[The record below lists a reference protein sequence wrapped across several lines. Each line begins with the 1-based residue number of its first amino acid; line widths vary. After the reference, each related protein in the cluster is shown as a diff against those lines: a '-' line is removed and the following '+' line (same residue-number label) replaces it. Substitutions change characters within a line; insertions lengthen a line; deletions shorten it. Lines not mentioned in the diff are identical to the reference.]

1 MQINI
6 NKIIFPIIV
15 VIIVISQSVFTVD
28 QTQYA
33 VVFQLGKPIREIYS
47 PGLYFKLPFIQNVK
61 YFDNRLLEYDSAP
74 AEIIT
79 GDKKNL
85 VVDNYARWKIVN
97 PLLFYQTVR
106 DYLGAQ
112 SRLDDIIY
120 SELRVVLGKHKLIE
134 IVSQKRSAI
143 MSEITKDC
151 NKIAKKY
158 GIEVVDVRIKRADL
172 PPENERYVFNRM
184 RAERQRQAKKYRS
197 EGMEQALKIKSE
209 TDKEK
214 AIILSEARKEAEII
228 KGEGDA
234 KAIEIYNKAYS
245 KDKEFFEFFRTLEAY
260 RRSLRKNSEFVLTPD
275 NKFLEFFNEKIDN
288 KK

>member
-1 MQINI
+1 MQILKSNRY
-6 NKIIFPIIV
+6 IIPIIIAV
-15 VIIVISQSVFTVD
+15 VLIFQTFFTVD

-33 VVFQLGKPIREIYS
+33 VVFQLGKPVKEIFD
-47 PGLYFKLPFIQNVK
+47 PGLHVKIPFIQNVK

-85 VVDNYARWKIVN
+85 VVDNYARWKIKD
-97 PLLFYQTVR
+97 PLLFYQSVK

-112 SRLDDIIY
+112 ARLDDIIY
-120 SELRVVLGKHKLIE
+120 SELRVVLGRHTLIE
-134 IVSQKRSAI
+134 IVSKMRSQI
-143 MSEITKDC
+143 MNEITKDC

-197 EGMEQALKIKSE
+197 EGMEEALKIRSE

-214 AIILSEARKEAEII
+214 TIILSEAKKQAEII

-234 KAIEIYNKAYS
+234 KAIEIYNKAFS
-245 KDKEFFEFFRTLEAY
+245 QDKDFFEFFRTLEAY
-260 RRSLRKNSEFVLTPD
+260 RNSLRKKTKFILTPD
-275 NKFLEFFNEKIDN
+275 NKFLKYLNEN
-288 KK
+288 NQ

>member
-1 MQINI
+1 MKTLSLNK
-6 NKIIFPIIV
+6 KIIF
-15 VIIVISQSVFTVD
+15 IIVIIIGLLQCFYKVD

-33 VVFQLGKPIREIYS
+33 ILLQLGKPIKEIYT
-47 PGLYFKLPFIQNVK
+47 PGLKFKLPFIQNAIL
-61 YFDNRLLEYDSAP
+61 FDKRLLEYDSAP

-85 VVDNYARWKIVN
+85 VVDNFARWRIID
-97 PLLFYQTVR
+97 PLKFYQTVR

-112 SRLDDIIY
+112 ARLDDIIY
-120 SELRVVLGKHKLIE
+120 SELRVVLGRHKLID
-134 IVSQKRSAI
+134 IVSSQRSTI
-143 MSEITKDC
+143 MNQITEKT
-151 NKIAKKY
+151 NEIAKKY

-172 PPENERYVFNRM
+172 PPENEKYVFNRM

-214 AIILSEARKEAEII
+214 TIILSEAKKKAEII

-234 KAIEIYNKAYS
+234 KAVEIYNTS
-245 KDKEFFEFFRTLEAY
+245 FGKDKDFFEFYRTLKAY
-260 RRSLRKNSEFVLTPD
+260 ENSLNKKTKFILTPE
-275 NKFLEFFNEKIDN
+275 NKFLKYL
-288 KK
+288 K

>member
-1 MQINI
+1 MKTLNL
-6 NKIIFPIIV
+6 NKFVIIIV
-15 VIIVISQSVFTVD
+15 AAIIVISQCFFKVD

-33 VVFQLGKPIREIYS
+33 ILLQLGKPVREIYT
-47 PGLYFKLPFIQNVK
+47 PGLKFKIPFIQNVIL
-61 YFDNRLLEYDSAP
+61 FDNRLLEYDSAP

-85 VVDNYARWKIVN
+85 VVDNFARWRITD
-97 PLLFYQTVR
+97 PLKFYQTVR

-120 SELRVVLGKHKLIE
+120 SELRVVLGRHKLID
-134 IVSQKRSAI
+134 IVSKERSQI
-143 MSEITKDC
+143 MNTITENC

-158 GIEVVDVRIKRADL
+158 GIQVVDVRIKRADL

-197 EGMEQALKIKSE
+197 EGMEQALKIKSQ

-214 AIILSEARKEAEII
+214 TIILSEAKKQAEII

-234 KAIEIYNKAYS
+234 QAVAIYNNAYS
-245 KDKEFFEFFRTLEAY
+245 KDKDFFEFYRTLNAY
-260 RRSLRKNSEFVLTPD
+260 KSSLKKHTKFIFTPE
-275 NKFLEFFNEKIDN
+275 NKFLKYLR
-288 KK
+288 

>member
-1 MQINI
+1 MKTLNL
-6 NKIIFPIIV
+6 NKNVLIIV
-15 VIIVISQSVFTVD
+15 AIIIALSQSLYKVD

-33 VVFQLGKPIREIYS
+33 ILLQLGKPIKDIYT
-47 PGLYFKLPFIQNVK
+47 PGLKFKLPFIQNAIL
-61 YFDNRLLEYDSAP
+61 FDKRLLEYDSAP

-85 VVDNYARWKIVN
+85 VIDNFARWRITD
-97 PLLFYQTVR
+97 PLKFYQTVK

-120 SELRVVLGKHKLIE
+120 SELRVVLGKHKLID
-134 IVSQKRSAI
+134 IVSSLR
-143 MSEITKDC
+143 SEIMEEVTKKS
-151 NKIAKKY
+151 NEIAKKY

-197 EGMEQALKIKSE
+197 EGMEEALKIKSE

-214 AIILSEARKEAEII
+214 TIILSEAKKKAEII
-228 KGEGDA
+228 RGEGDA
-234 KAIEIYNKAYS
+234 KAVEIYNNAYG
-245 KDKEFFEFFRTLEAY
+245 KDKEFFEFFRTLKAY
-260 RRSLRKNSEFVLTPD
+260 ENSFDKKTKFILTPD
-275 NKFLEFFNEKIDN
+275 NKFLKYL
-288 KK
+288 K

>member
-1 MQINI
+1 MKTLNL
-6 NKIIFPIIV
+6 NKNVLIIV
-15 VIIVISQSVFTVD
+15 AIIIALSQSLYKVD

-33 VVFQLGKPIREIYS
+33 ILLQLGKPIKDIYT
-47 PGLYFKLPFIQNVK
+47 PGLKFKLPFIQNAIL
-61 YFDNRLLEYDSAP
+61 FDKRLLEYDSAP

-85 VVDNYARWKIVN
+85 VIDNFARWRITD
-97 PLLFYQTVR
+97 PLKFYQTVK

-120 SELRVVLGKHKLIE
+120 SELRVVLGKHKLID
-134 IVSQKRSAI
+134 IVSSLR
-143 MSEITKDC
+143 SEIMEEVTKKS
-151 NKIAKKY
+151 NEIAKKY

-197 EGMEQALKIKSE
+197 EGMEEALKIKSE

-214 AIILSEARKEAEII
+214 TIILSEAKKKAEII
-228 KGEGDA
+228 RGEGDT
-234 KAIEIYNKAYS
+234 KAVEIYNNAYG
-245 KDKEFFEFFRTLEAY
+245 KDKEFFEFFRTLKAY
-260 RRSLRKNSEFVLTPD
+260 ENSFDKKTKFILTPD
-275 NKFLEFFNEKIDN
+275 NKFLKYL
-288 KK
+288 K